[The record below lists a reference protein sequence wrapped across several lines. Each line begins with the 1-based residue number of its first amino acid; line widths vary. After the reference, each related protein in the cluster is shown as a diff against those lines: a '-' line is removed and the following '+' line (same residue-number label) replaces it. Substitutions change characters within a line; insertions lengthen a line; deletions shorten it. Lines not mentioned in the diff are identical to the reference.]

1 MVDFSQMNDARTK
14 IVDDVTSLLSGVG
27 IAAHG
32 VREEVEQAIR
42 ARLDAFISDG
52 AFVTREE
59 FEVVRDMVIAA
70 RQENAELRSQ
80 LDALQAKK

>member
-1 MVDFSQMNDARTK
+1 MVDFSKMNDARTK

-27 IAAHG
+27 IAAQG

-59 FEVVRDMVIAA
+59 FDVVRDMVIAA

>member
-1 MVDFSQMNDARTK
+1 MNDARTK

-27 IAAHG
+27 IAAQG

-42 ARLDAFISDG
+42 ARLDALMSDG

-59 FEVVRDMVIAA
+59 FEVVREMVIAA

-80 LDALQAKK
+80 LDALQKKR

>member
-1 MVDFSQMNDARTK
+1 MNDARTK

-27 IAAHG
+27 IAAQG

-42 ARLDAFISDG
+42 ARLDALMSDG

-59 FEVVRDMVIAA
+59 FEVVREMVIAA

-80 LDALQAKK
+80 LDALQKKK

>member
-1 MVDFSQMNDARTK
+1 MNDARTK
-14 IVDDVTSLLSGVG
+14 IVDDVTSLLSGVS
-27 IAAHG
+27 IAAQG

-42 ARLDAFISDG
+42 ARLDALMSDG

-59 FEVVRDMVIAA
+59 FEVVREMVIAA

-80 LDALQAKK
+80 LDALQKKK

>member
-27 IAAHG
+27 IAAQG

>member
-1 MVDFSQMNDARTK
+1 MNDARTK

-27 IAAHG
+27 IAAQG